1 MKDAAFRLGARAR
14 QVGPA
19 PRAAAVRMAAPARL
33 AAGLAGAAAAAGAL
47 AVAAGPGRATTYA
60 GSSAA
65 GAALTLSAGLMLIA
79 AGLIVGLSPGPR
91 RTGDLALLAGLAWFA
106 PVWAAWQD
114 GPPLVPSLAIVAG
127 GFTFPLVVHLVL
139 AYPNGR
145 AGSAPA
151 RVLVAAAYAEAV
163 LAAAILALFRDPYL
177 DPGCLAN
184 CNVNVFLVRAIPSLA
199 RAVQSAD
206 RWFAVAAAGTLIA
219 FCAAR
224 LAAGSGPARRR
235 LAPVAVP
242 AIVLAAAVAARA
254 VALQWPMVENP
265 FNPVLFAIF
274 AAASAAVIALAAG
287 LISGATHARVER
299 RAIARIAVNLSE
311 APTPGTLQS
320 ALAEALH
327 DPELQIA
334 YWLPGAHRYADAAG
348 RAVPE
353 PAAGPG
359 RTVTYLTRDGRRIAA
374 VAHGGT
380 GPGLESHLGP
390 AIVLGLENERLQ
402 AELLVQLDEL
412 RASRARIVETADA
425 ERRRLERDLHD
436 GAQQRLLAL
445 SYDIRLA
452 RASAET
458 AGDPTARTSLAT
470 AAEETQGALEDL
482 RNLAHGIYPAVLAE
496 AGIVPALATLA
507 DTAPFPVEILSAD
520 ARRCPAPAEAAA
532 YFTVTEA
539 VADAADRGAGR
550 ATVTVLCQDGRLVVT
565 VEDDGAVRA
574 ASLAALSD
582 RVGALGGSL
591 LIQPTLCRAEI
602 PCASS

>member
-1 MKDAAFRLGARAR
+1 
-14 QVGPA
+14 V
-19 PRAAAVRMAAPARL
+19 
-33 AAGLAGAAAAAGAL
+33 
-47 AVAAGPGRATTYA
+47 T
-60 GSSAA
+60 
-65 GAALTLSAGLMLIA
+65 
-79 AGLIVGLSPGPR
+79 
-91 RTGDLALLAGLAWFA
+91 
-106 PVWAAWQD
+106 
-114 GPPLVPSLAIVAG
+114 
-127 GFTFPLVVHLVL
+127 
-139 AYPNGR
+139 
-145 AGSAPA
+145 
-151 RVLVAAAYAEAV
+151 
-163 LAAAILALFRDPYL
+163 
-177 DPGCLAN
+177 
-184 CNVNVFLVRAIPSLA
+184 
-199 RAVQSAD
+199 
-206 RWFAVAAAGTLIA
+206 
-219 FCAAR
+219 
-224 LAAGSGPARRR
+224 
-235 LAPVAVP
+235 VP

-254 VALQWPMVENP
+254 VALQWTRVEDP
-265 FNPVLFAIF
+265 FNPALFAIF
-274 AAASAAVIALAAG
+274 AAASAAVVALAAG
-287 LISGATHARVER
+287 LISGARRARVER
-299 RAIARIAVNLSE
+299 RDIARIAGSLSE
-311 APTPGTLQS
+311 APTPGTLHS

-353 PAAGPG
+353 PVAGPG
-359 RTVTYLTRDGRRIAA
+359 RIVTYLTRDGRRIAA
-374 VAHGGT
+374 VTHGGT

-452 RASAET
+452 RASAEA
-458 AGDPTARTSLAT
+458 AGDANARTALAT
-470 AAEETQGALEDL
+470 AAEETQGALEEL

-496 AGIVPALATLA
+496 AGIVPALAALA
-507 DTAPFPVEILSAD
+507 DTAPFPVEILRAD

-532 YFTVTEA
+532 YYTVTEA

-550 ATVTVLCQDGRLVVT
+550 ATVTVVHEDGRLVIT

-591 LIQPTLCRAEI
+591 LIQPTVCRAEI
-602 PCASS
+602 PCVSS